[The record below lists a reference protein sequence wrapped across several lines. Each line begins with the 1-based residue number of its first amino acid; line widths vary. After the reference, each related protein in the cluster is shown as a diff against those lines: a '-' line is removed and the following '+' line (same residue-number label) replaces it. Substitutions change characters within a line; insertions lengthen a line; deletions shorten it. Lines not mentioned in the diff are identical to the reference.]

1 MRKRTTKPQR
11 QPPAHCSRSADPRRL
26 LARTG
31 CALLLA
37 LPLAALAAGTDLAQA
52 ILESMARPGSAQVAF
67 VEVSYRG
74 MLDRPL
80 ITSGQMKWLGGDK
93 LERDVEKPYQAVAK
107 IGNGQMSVQ
116 RGNGEVHAVPIARA
130 PQMGAI
136 LAGFRAL
143 LGGDTEALSH
153 DFDVHAVGNPARW
166 VLTLT
171 PRSSE
176 LKYRVQSLVIDGRNG
191 TPRCMTLNE
200 ADGDTTIT
208 LLGKLAEKGLRS
220 AAPQQSAVAAL
231 CRNGS

>member
-1 MRKRTTKPQR
+1 MSVDGGRGMRGI
-11 QPPAHCSRSADPRRL
+11 ACVL
-26 LARTG
+26 LA
-31 CALLLA
+31 A
-37 LPLAALAAGTDLAQA
+37 LPFAALAANTDLAQA
-52 ILESMARPGSAQVAF
+52 ILKGMARPGSAQVAF

-116 RGNGEVHAVPIARA
+116 RGKGEVHTVPIARA

-143 LGGDTEALSH
+143 LGGDTAALAR
-153 DFDVHAVGNPARW
+153 DFDVNAVGNPARW

-171 PRSSE
+171 PRSGQ
-176 LKYRVQSLVIDGRNG
+176 LRHRVRSIVIDGRDE

-208 LLGKLAEKGLRS
+208 LLGALAEKGLRS
-220 AAPQQSAVAAL
+220 AVPQQSAVAAL
-231 CRNGS
+231 CRND